1 MKLDS
6 SATTSIRRLAALALA
21 LAFLYGCAATP
32 PADPDIAVDGEDD
45 PLGELYGEEEEY
57 DDGANDPL
65 EIPNRFIFAINGMLD
80 FVIVKPV
87 SHTYNFW
94 VPDPV
99 RESIGNFLHNISSP
113 VILANDVFQGEHDR
127 AETTFKRFV
136 INTTVGVLGFFDPAT
151 DWGYERHTEDFGQT
165 LATYGVDEGFYLMLP
180 LLGPSSARDGT
191 GKVVDIFLDPL
202 TYLAPQNVRLAR
214 FAADGVQFRADNYDA
229 IEDLERD
236 SLDFYAAVRSV
247 WRQNREYEIRNG
259 APAEDAPVPEMDE
272 MDEMDE
278 MEEPEGTEEAA
289 PSS

>member
-6 SATTSIRRLAALALA
+6 SAITSIRRLAALALA
-21 LAFLYGCAATP
+21 MAFLYGCAATP
-32 PADPDIAVDGEDD
+32 AVEQDAAIEGEDD
-45 PLGELYGEEEEY
+45 PLGELYGDEDDY

-127 AETTFKRFV
+127 AETTFKRFF
-136 INTTVGVLGFFDPAT
+136 INTTVGLLGFFDPAT

-165 LATYGVDEGFYLMLP
+165 LATYGAGEGFYLMLP
-180 LLGPSSARDGT
+180 LLGVTCRNGPVVVTSIVTRSGLPPVLLTVTVSVAVAVTVTRRVSVCDSEPS
-191 GKVVDIFLDPL
+191 L
-202 TYLAPQNVRLAR
+202 T
-214 FAADGVQFRADNYDA
+214 
-229 IEDLERD
+229 
-236 SLDFYAAVRSV
+236 VRSMV
-247 WRQNREYEIRNG
+247 
-259 APAEDAPVPEMDE
+259 
-272 MDEMDE
+272 
-278 MEEPEGTEEAA
+278 
-289 PSS
+289 

>member
-1 MKLDS
+1 MNLDNR
-6 SATTSIRRLAALALA
+6 TTSSIRRLAALALA

-32 PADPDIAVDGEDD
+32 TADQDAAVEGEDD
-45 PLGELYGEEEEY
+45 PLGELYGEEEE

-80 FVIVKPV
+80 FVILKPV
-87 SHTYNFW
+87 AHTYNFW

-99 RESIGNFLHNISSP
+99 RESIGNFLKNISSP
-113 VILANDVFQGEHDR
+113 VILANDLFQGEFDR
-127 AETTFKRFV
+127 AESTLSRFA
-136 INTTVGVLGFFDPAT
+136 INTTAGFLGFFDPAT

-165 LATYGVDEGFYLMLP
+165 LATYGTGEGFYLMLP

-214 FAADGVQFRADNYDA
+214 FAADGVQFRADNYDT

-247 WRQNREYEIRNG
+247 WRQNREYEILNG
-259 APAEDAPVPEMDE
+259 AAPEDEPVPEMDE
-272 MDEMDE
+272 LDEMDE
-278 MEEPEGTEEAA
+278 MEEPEEAEEAA

>member
-1 MKLDS
+1 MNLDS

-32 PADPDIAVDGEDD
+32 PAEQDVAGASEDD
-45 PLGELYGEEEEY
+45 PLGDLYGEEENG

-65 EIPNRFIFAINGMLD
+65 EIPNRFIFAINGFLD
-80 FVIVKPV
+80 FIILKPV
-87 SHTYNFW
+87 SYTYKFW

-99 RESIGNFLHNISSP
+99 RESIGNFLNNISSP
-113 VILANDVFQGEHDR
+113 VILANDLFQGEFDR
-127 AETTFKRFV
+127 AETTLTRFA
-136 INTTVGVLGFFDPAT
+136 INTTAGLLGFRDPAT

-165 LATYGVDEGFYLMLP
+165 LATYGTGEGFYLMLP

-214 FAADGVQFRADNYDA
+214 FAADGIQFRSDNYDA